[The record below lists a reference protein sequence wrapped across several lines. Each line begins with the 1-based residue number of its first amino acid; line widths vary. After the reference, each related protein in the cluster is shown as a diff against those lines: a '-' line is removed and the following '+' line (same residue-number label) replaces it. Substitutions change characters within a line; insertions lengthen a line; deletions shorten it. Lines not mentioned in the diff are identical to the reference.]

1 MERKKLFSFK
11 KTITLLEHM
20 SCHMTYRKESHW
32 LKKMCSETIRNG
44 SEKSWIEFNFFLN
57 RFDQF
62 CSAHVN
68 RSRAKGILREQ

>member
-11 KTITLLEHM
+11 KTITLLERM

-44 SEKSWIEFNFFLN
+44 SEKSWIEFNFF
-57 RFDQF
+57 
-62 CSAHVN
+62 
-68 RSRAKGILREQ
+68 